1 MKTGLRSIGLAKT
14 RLAMVRM
21 VFVTIIFII
30 FVFGGVE
37 MNAATKLTRGDFG
50 KTPDGTPVAIYTLTN
65 KNGVEARITTYGG
78 RVVSLKVPDRKGAL
92 GDVVLG
98 FDSVEG
104 YVTNGGPFFGALVGR
119 YANRIGGARFTL
131 GGVEYKV
138 DKNDGANS
146 LHGGARGFDKAV
158 WTAKELA
165 DGGVELTYLS
175 EDGEQGYPGNLTAT
189 VVYHLTDTN
198 ELKID
203 FGATTDK
210 ATVVNLTNHSY
221 FNLSYTNETG
231 AGGGDI
237 LGHLMMLNADRF
249 TPVDSG
255 LIPTGELR
263 AVKGTPFDFRMA
275 TAIGARIEQ
284 NDEQLKLG
292 HGYDHNW
299 VLNRRGGGL
308 KVAAR
313 VEEPSTGRVLEV
325 LTTEPGIQF
334 YTGNFLDGKIVG
346 KGGRSYG
353 LRSGFCLE
361 TQHFPDSPNKPKF
374 PSTVL
379 KPGGRFESTTVFRF
393 SVK

>member
-1 MKTGLRSIGLAKT
+1 
-14 RLAMVRM
+14 MVRT
-21 VFVTIIFII
+21 VLVTIMFG
-30 FVFGGVE
+30 VGGVE
-37 MNAATKLTRGDFG
+37 MSAATKVMRGGFG
-50 KTPDGTPVAIYTLTN
+50 KTPEGVPVEIYTLTN
-65 KNGVEARITTYGG
+65 ENGMEARITTYGG
-78 RVVSLKVPDRKGAL
+78 RVVSLKTPDRKGAM

-104 YVTNGGPFFGALVGR
+104 YFANAGPFFGALVGR

-146 LHGGARGFDKAV
+146 LHGGAHGFDKAV

-165 DGGVELTYLS
+165 DGGIELTYLS
-175 EDGEQGYPGNLTAT
+175 KDGEEGYPGNLQAT
-189 VVYHLTDTN
+189 VAYHLTVAN
-198 ELKID
+198 ELQID
-203 FGATTDK
+203 YAATTDK

-221 FNLSYTNETG
+221 FNLKG
-231 AGGGDI
+231 AGEGDI
-237 LGHLMMLNADRF
+237 LGHLMMLSADRF

-263 AVKGTPFDFRMA
+263 AVKGTPFDFQKA
-275 TAIGARIEQ
+275 TAIGARIEE

-299 VLNRRGGGL
+299 ALNGRGGRL
-308 KVAAR
+308 RLAAR

-325 LTTEPGIQF
+325 STTEPGIQF
-334 YTGNFLDGKIVG
+334 YTGNFLDGSIKG
-346 KGGRSYG
+346 KGGKVYG
-353 LRSGFCLE
+353 PRSGFCLE

-374 PSTVL
+374 PLTVL
-379 KPGGRFESTTVFRF
+379 KPGGRFESTTVFKF
-393 SVK
+393 FVN